1 MELEEIKSAIATLPA
16 DQRRKVALYIL
27 ELEKQHLEKT
37 VGPQIKED
45 IEGVSNLLQDAFEKL
60 KKVIGKG

>member
-1 MELEEIKSAIATLPA
+1 MELEEIKSVIATLPV

-45 IEGVSNLLQDAFEKL
+45 IDGVSRVIQEALEKL
-60 KKVIGKG
+60 KKVVGKG

>member
-1 MELEEIKSAIATLPA
+1 MDLEEIKSAIATLPV

-27 ELEKQHLEKT
+27 ELEKQLLQQT

-45 IEGVSNLLQDAFEKL
+45 IEGVSKLVQEAFERL
-60 KKVIGKG
+60 KKVVGKG

>member
-1 MELEEIKSAIATLPA
+1 MDVEQIKSAIAALPA

-27 ELEKQHLEKT
+27 ELEKNHFEAT

-45 IEGVSNLLQDAFEKL
+45 IQSASKVLQEAIDKL
-60 KKVIGKG
+60 RKFVGKS